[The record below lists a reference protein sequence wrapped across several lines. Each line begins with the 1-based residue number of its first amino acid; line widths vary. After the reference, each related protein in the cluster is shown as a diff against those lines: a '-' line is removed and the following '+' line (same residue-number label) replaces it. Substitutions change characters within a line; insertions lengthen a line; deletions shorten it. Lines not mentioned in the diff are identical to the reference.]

1 MYQMDSSFSQMGNP
15 QIDEEGLQYVTT
27 ECLNTYEE
35 INCSGIVSFLDIQP
49 LLERELGDFIVQ

>member
-27 ECLNTYEE
+27 ERLNTYEE
-35 INCSGIVSFLDIQP
+35 INCSGIVSFLDI
-49 LLERELGDFIVQ
+49 